1 VIDHLS
7 HEEIATRMAE
17 VDGYTPLHK
26 DFGGKNIIQIL
37 ARLMERSAF

>member
-26 DFGGKNIIQIL
+26 DFWGKNIIQIL